1 MRSFSPKQVLAMMAC
16 LILAGCAAT
25 QKPAPTSP
33 TPTKP
38 ATSDIGDFSSVMSDL
53 SEAACTKGSLDSTL
67 GGIAQSVEN
76 QRLLYD
82 VKERTDCSGIFHRVM
97 DEFRTQCPGPDYP
110 PAASRDT
117 REIAKWYAKQQRM
130 IWINQPLT
138 QDNLIR
144 VGAVMFFGQRDT
156 KYTMSQLKSEI
167 MYQRGKGINHV
178 GIVTKVKMT
187 ADGHVKQYWM
197 LHGHGKTGVTMAGV
211 TSTKYVNQA
220 GETKYNNQNRKYVS
234 GSVGQMTPYG
244 NWDEQWVGVAPV
256 LDPQKLSR
264 NRQ

>member
-1 MRSFSPKQVLAMMAC
+1 MRKFSPQKILAMTVC

-25 QKPAPTSP
+25 QKPAPTAA
-33 TPTKP
+33 KP
-38 ATSDIGDFSSVMSDL
+38 ATSDAGDFSSVMSDL
-53 SEAACTKGSLDSTL
+53 GEAACTKGSLDSTL
-67 GGIAQSVEN
+67 GGIAQTVER
-76 QRLLYD
+76 QRLLYS

-130 IWINQPLT
+130 VWIDQPLT

-156 KYTMSQLKSEI
+156 KYTPSQLGTDL

-187 ADGHVKQYWM
+187 GGHVEQYWM

-211 TSTKYVNQA
+211 TSTKYVNQT

-234 GSVGQMTPYG
+234 RSRGQMTPYG
-244 NWDEQWVGVAPV
+244 NWDEQWLGVAPV
-256 LDPQKLSR
+256 LDAQRLSS